1 MEKIVDNKSIWK
13 NTLNNAQIPDSLLS
27 YFDSMTE
34 SSKLYKI
41 DIENKKAYVKCDN
54 IFEKEF
60 LSNNCYSLLEESL
73 NKTTNVDFSILFFT
87 KDEQAL
93 VDNETSPI
101 LISTSISDGVN
112 AKYTFADYVVSS
124 KNKMLV
130 QAAQSIVLRPNAGPY
145 NPLFIHGGSG
155 LGKTHLLHAI
165 GNEIKVKMPHKK
177 VKYISSEEFG
187 DAVVNAMLKKEE
199 TTIQEKINQLKKNYQ
214 NYDILLLDDIQ
225 YISSRDK
232 TKEIFFAIL
241 NNYIDDEKQIVITS
255 DSSPEELSEFE
266 DRFITRFKKGLTLSV
281 SPPDVDTAKKIIQ
294 LKLKKIHMV
303 EEEMLDDDVLEFI
316 ALNFSESVRE
326 LEGVINKLMFWSI
339 NNDVDKIIMD
349 IAINVL
355 GEIKPSKKITI
366 DKIKRTVAKKYGIT
380 LEALESTSRKKDII
394 IARHLSIY
402 LTKELLNLPLQ
413 KIGKE
418 FGRKDHTTIMN
429 AISKIEAK
437 RKIEPLL
444 NNQIRSLLLEFKKG

>member
-1 MEKIVDNKSIWK
+1 
-13 NTLNNAQIPDSLLS
+13 
-27 YFDSMTE
+27 MTE

-326 LEGVINKLMFWSI
+326 LEGVINKLMF
-339 NNDVDKIIMD
+339 
-349 IAINVL
+349 
-355 GEIKPSKKITI
+355 
-366 DKIKRTVAKKYGIT
+366 
-380 LEALESTSRKKDII
+380 
-394 IARHLSIY
+394 
-402 LTKELLNLPLQ
+402 
-413 KIGKE
+413 
-418 FGRKDHTTIMN
+418 
-429 AISKIEAK
+429 
-437 RKIEPLL
+437 
-444 NNQIRSLLLEFKKG
+444 